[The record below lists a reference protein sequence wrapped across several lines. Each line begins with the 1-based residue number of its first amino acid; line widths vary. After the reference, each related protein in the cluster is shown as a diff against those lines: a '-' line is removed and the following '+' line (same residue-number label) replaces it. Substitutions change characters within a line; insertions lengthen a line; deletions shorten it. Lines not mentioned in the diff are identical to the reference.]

1 MNNRRQFI
9 QASAATAVLGGFAL
23 SSFAQALPIE
33 QVKIINGFPVGGSAD
48 TTSRRVGEKL
58 GPSAYTKNAAVVENK
73 TGAAARIAI
82 DAVKAAAPDGATLL
96 LTPYSMMAIY
106 PHIYKQL
113 SYDPFTDLMPVCMA
127 SSLVHG
133 LAVGPMVPA
142 TVKTVKDYLAWAK
155 ANPKDASYGS
165 PAAGSTPHFLGALLG
180 LNNGVDLKHIPYRGS
195 TPGVVDLI
203 GGQLASMFTPHGDFL
218 ANHRAGKLRI
228 LATSGKQR
236 SAFVPEVPTFI
247 ESGFPDL
254 MVEEWFGFYVP
265 AKTPTSIIAAAN
277 TAINAALKEKSVIDS
292 LGIQGMLPVGG
303 TAAQMA
309 ADQKVQFDY
318 WGPIVKKIGFNAE
331 A

>member
-1 MNNRRQFI
+1 MSNRRQFI
-9 QASAATAVLGGFAL
+9 QVSAATAVLGGFAL
-23 SSFAQALPIE
+23 PSFAQALPIE

-58 GPSAYTKNAAVVENK
+58 GPSAYTKNPAVVENK

-142 TVKTVKDYLAWAK
+142 AVKTVKDYLAWAK

-180 LNNGVDLKHIPYRGS
+180 MNNGVDLKHIPYRGS
-195 TPGVVDLI
+195 TPGVVDLL
-203 GGQLASMFTPHGDFL
+203 GGQLASMFAPHGDFL
-218 ANHRAGKLRI
+218 ANHKAGKLRI

-236 SAFVPEVPTFI
+236 SAFVPEIPTFI

-292 LGIQGMLPVGG
+292 LAIQGMLPVGG

-318 WGPIVKKIGFNAE
+318 WGPIVKKVGFTAD